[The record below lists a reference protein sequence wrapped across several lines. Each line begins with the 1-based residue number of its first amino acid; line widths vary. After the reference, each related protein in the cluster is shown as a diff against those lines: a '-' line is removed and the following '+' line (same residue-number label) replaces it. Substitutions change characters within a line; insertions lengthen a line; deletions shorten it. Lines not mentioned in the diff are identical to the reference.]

1 MTQPTAAEFQAAL
14 PDGWCV
20 EIKQFTEGWTARA
33 FNVRYGSATIG
44 PKRKL
49 VPADVGFLRS
59 RVDDVIAP
67 PLTYSQWLASGQRF
81 GFAVAAEDTPLTR
94 GLRLLAICI
103 ERGDVSAP
111 DVAQALFKPDTDTY
125 TLRCPV
131 AEASSSGRAVSE
143 LWALL
148 ADAADQHGQPFAW
161 PEAAEQLETA
171 TYDTHRWHTGP
182 ERDNY

>member
-1 MTQPTAAEFQAAL
+1 VIPPTAAAFQAAL

-20 EIKQFTEGWTARA
+20 EIKQFTEGWTAHA

-59 RVDDVIAP
+59 RVDDIVAP

-81 GFAVAAEDTPLTR
+81 GFAVVAEDTPLTR

-103 ERGDVSAP
+103 ERGDIDAA
-111 DVAQALFKPDTDTY
+111 DVAQALFKADTY

-131 AEASSSGRAVSE
+131 AEASNFGRNVAE
-143 LWALL
+143 LYSLL
-148 ADAADQHGQPFAW
+148 ADAAKQHGQPFVRDDEA
-161 PEAAEQLETA
+161 PEES
-171 TYDTHRWHTGP
+171 P
-182 ERDNY
+182 